1 MIEMLEAAWGSSRS
15 TPDGTLPMFN
25 TMPDEPDRLLK
36 AAELQVALAMSRA
49 KVYRMMQDG
58 TLPTVRVG
66 GSVRVPRRAL
76 VKWIEENTQPG
87 LRLAV
92 APHTY

>member
-1 MIEMLEAAWGSSRS
+1 
-15 TPDGTLPMFN
+15 MFN

-76 VKWIEENTQPG
+76 VKWLEENTQPG

-92 APHTY
+92 ARITY